1 MSWRGREEAGDV
13 TEGTHIGNIVLYRRL
28 ATELRPYRW
37 GITGIVLL
45 SLAGI
50 PLSLLSPLPL
60 KIAVDTV
67 IGSQPVPEFLAAL
80 LPGTDSSTM
89 LLIAAAALLALLTA
103 LTYALA
109 LAMRLLQTYTGERL
123 TLGFRAKLFQRAQQ
137 SSFDYHDRK
146 GTIDAV
152 YRIQSDAS
160 ALQFFAINGVVP
172 LCASTITLFAM
183 IVVTTRIDPLLAVVA
198 LAICPVLYLLT
209 VICRRR
215 VRARWAEL
223 KAAESAAVGV
233 VQEVLAALRTVK
245 SFNREEQEG
254 ARFIRRADKL
264 VSGNLRI
271 VLIEGGFDLL
281 IGLTIALG
289 TAAVLVIGV
298 RHVQA
303 GVLSLGS
310 LLLVMGYLAQL
321 YKPLETISRQV
332 TKLES
337 YIASAKRACALL
349 DSPSDVPERPS
360 AQPLLRRATGRIA
373 FDHVSFAY
381 GNELVLDDISFNV
394 PPGTGVGIVGRTG
407 AGKTT
412 MMSLLPRF
420 YDPTRGRILLDGV
433 DLRDYRV
440 DDLRRQFALVLQESV
455 LFSTTIGENIAYAR
469 SDASQVEIIAA
480 AKAANAH
487 DFIAR
492 LPEGY
497 DTPVGERGL
506 TLSGGERQRISLA
519 RAFLKDAPILIL
531 DEPTSA
537 VDIGTEESIIES
549 LDRLITGR
557 TSFIIAHRPSTIR
570 HCHLI
575 VQIEGGRIVGIAP
588 PASDLVAGAPDVMQA
603 SVR

>member
-1 MSWRGREEAGDV
+1 MI
-13 TEGTHIGNIVLYRRL
+13 EGTNIGNIALYRRF
-28 ATELRPYRW
+28 AMELWPYRW
-37 GITGIVLL
+37 GIVGIVLL

-50 PLSLLSPLPL
+50 PLSLLGPLPL

-67 IGSQPVPEFLAAL
+67 IGSQPVPEFVAAL
-80 LPGTDSSTM
+80 SPDTASSTT

-109 LAMRLLQTYTGERL
+109 LAVRLLQTYTGERL

-152 YRIQSDAS
+152 YRIQNDAS

-172 LCASTITLFAM
+172 LCANTITLLAM
-183 IVVTTRIDPLLAVVA
+183 ILVTARIDPLLAVVA

-209 VICRRR
+209 LICRRR
-215 VRARWAEL
+215 VRARWTEL

-254 ARFIRRADKL
+254 ERFIRRADKL
-264 VSGNLRI
+264 VTGNVRI

-298 RHVQA
+298 RHVQV

-337 YIASAKRACALL
+337 YIAGGERACALL
-349 DSPSDVPERPS
+349 DSPADVPERRS
-360 AQPLLRRATGRIA
+360 AQPLRRATGRIA

-381 GNELVLDDISFNV
+381 GNELVLDDISFDV
-394 PPGTGVGIVGRTG
+394 PPGTAVGIVGRTG

-469 SDASQVEIIAA
+469 SDATQVEIIAA

-537 VDIGTEESIIES
+537 VDTGTEASIIES

-570 HCHLI
+570 HCRLI
-575 VQIEGGRIVGIAP
+575 VHIEGGRVVGIAP
-588 PASDLVAGAPDVMQA
+588 PAPDRFAGAPDIMQA